1 MKKNVIEDSAL
12 SWKAIKFISFKGL
25 ETSKMIG
32 NHRAKE
38 ISHGKLNFANPGSSP
53 TSCYL

>member
-25 ETSKMIG
+25 ETSKMIKG
-32 NHRAKE
+32 ITE
-38 ISHGKLNFANPGSSP
+38 QGD
-53 TSCYL
+53 